1 MITVVI
7 PTVGRPTL
15 RDTLAGVGSGVP
27 VIVVDDTPGAE
38 LSVPGPVRIVR
49 SGGRGPA
56 AARNA
61 GWRAATTPWV
71 VFLDDDVVPSPG
83 WAEAVMKDLADLPDD
98 VAGSQGRI
106 EVPLPENR
114 RPTDAERHTAGLADA
129 LWVTADMAYRR
140 SVLESVGGFDD
151 RFPRAYRE
159 DADLALRVSRAGHRL
174 VKGDRVTTHPVR
186 DDGFWASVR
195 FQRGNADDALMR
207 RLHGPGWREAIGG
220 GRGRLRVHAATT
232 AAALTA
238 LTLAAT
244 AAARARRRG
253 DPSGGLFGGRLT
265 GRSGGR
271 PPGWLRAAR
280 GALPLRR
287 LRIWRQAGPLARRLR
302 ASRGAGSLRR
312 LRVWRGG
319 GPLGRL
325 RAGGG
330 PGPLRQLGASRM
342 AKPLGQLRAS
352 RMAGPLGRLRAW
364 RGPAPLERLRAW
376 RGGGLSA
383 SLDGRAARR
392 ALARADAWS
401 GRAGGRM
408 LGRQGSRPAPRLVG
422 PLIQRSGDG
431 GRGSGSRQAAAL
443 AALAGAAW
451 AAMTA
456 EFAWRRIAPGPRTP
470 EEMWR
475 MVVTSVVI
483 PPVACVHRLRG
494 EWRARR

>member
-27 VIVVDDTPGAE
+27 VIVVDDTPAAE
-38 LSVPGPVRIVR
+38 LSVPAPVRVVR

-61 GWRAATTPWV
+61 GWRASTTPWV

-83 WAEAVMKDLADLPDD
+83 WAEAVVKDLADLPDD

-106 EVPLPENR
+106 EVPLPDDRE
-114 RPTDAERHTAGLADA
+114 PTDAERHTAGLADA

-140 SVLESVGGFDD
+140 SVLESVGGFDE

-159 DADLALRVSRAGHRL
+159 DADLALRVSQAGHRL

-207 RLHGPGWREAIGG
+207 RLHGPGWRTAIGG

-244 AAARARRRG
+244 AAARARRA
-253 DPSGGLFGGRLT
+253 
-265 GRSGGR
+265 
-271 PPGWLRAAR
+271 LR
-280 GALPLRR
+280 
-287 LRIWRQAGPLARRLR
+287 
-302 ASRGAGSLRR
+302 
-312 LRVWRGG
+312 
-319 GPLGRL
+319 
-325 RAGGG
+325 
-330 PGPLRQLGASRM
+330 
-342 AKPLGQLRAS
+342 
-352 RMAGPLGRLRAW
+352 
-364 RGPAPLERLRAW
+364 
-376 RGGGLSA
+376 
-383 SLDGRAARR
+383 
-392 ALARADAWS
+392 RADAWS
-401 GRAGGRM
+401 RRAGGR
-408 LGRQGSRPAPRLVG
+408 LL
-422 PLIQRSGDG
+422 
-431 GRGSGSRQAAAL
+431 SRQASRPGRGLVNGVLRQPPVRGLVGGALTQRPGAGGRDARSRQAGVL

-470 EEMWR
+470 EEVWR